1 MKEAVSRRV
10 VITGAGVISPL
21 GDSPAALH
29 RALCAGESGLKAVE
43 VFATDGLGPRRAGEV
58 RPFEPRDYLGE
69 RNLRPVDRTARLL
82 LAAAQRALE
91 DSGWTAERRRESEVG
106 LLLGTTFCSV
116 RTIAEFDRRGMQLG
130 PSYVSPF
137 DFANSVINAAAGQAA
152 IWHDLRGVN
161 STVSAG
167 EASGLLAIASAAD
180 LIRTGRADALL
191 AGGAEELCYESFLG
205 FDRAGRLCAA
215 EEDPLPFDARRRGF
229 ALAEGA
235 ALLML
240 EEAEAAAARGARVL
254 AEVAGGGSAFDA
266 SPDGEGMAGAVAR
279 ALREALADAG
289 LQSDDIGCV
298 SAGANGS
305 VDADRREARGVAEA
319 FGGADLP
326 VDLPVTAI
334 KSMLGEAL
342 GASGAFQAVALLGT
356 LDDGV
361 LPGIRGLGR
370 PGEDCPL
377 ANLSARSRRLDGL
390 RHAAA
395 VAAGSGGHAGALVL
409 SSGKGRGAA

>member
-1 MKEAVSRRV
+1 VRRRV

-21 GDSPAALH
+21 GDSPGELH
-29 RALCAGESGLKAVE
+29 RALCAGESGLKPVE

-58 RPFEPRDYLGE
+58 RPFEPREYLGE
-69 RNLRPVDRTARLL
+69 RNLRPIDRTARLL

-91 DSGWTAERRRESEVG
+91 DSGWTPERRRESEVG

-161 STVSAG
+161 STISAG
-167 EASGLLAIASAAD
+167 EASGLLALASAAD
-180 LIRTGRADALL
+180 LIRTGRAGALL

-205 FDRAGRLCAA
+205 FDRAGRLCPV
-215 EEDPLPFDARRRGF
+215 EQDPLPFDARRGGF

-254 AEVAGGGSAFDA
+254 GEVVGSGSAFDA
-266 SPDGEGMAGAVAR
+266 SLDGEGMAGAVAR
-279 ALREALADAG
+279 ALRLALADAG
-289 LQSDDIGCV
+289 LEPAAIGCL

-305 VDADRREARGVAEA
+305 VEADRREARGVAEA
-319 FGGADLP
+319 FGGAT
-326 VDLPVTAI
+326 LPVTAI

-356 LDDGV
+356 LGDGV
-361 LPGIRGLGR
+361 LPGIRGLGQ
-370 PGEDCPL
+370 PAEDCPL
-377 ANLSARSRRLDGL
+377 SNLSAASRRLDSL
-390 RHAAA
+390 RHGIA
-395 VAAGSGGHAGALVL
+395 VAAGSGGHTCAVVL
-409 SSGKGRGAA
+409 GSGVGSGDGGRAA